1 MIYSCTIKR
10 NVSSYIQ
17 SYVSVEIVEFLVK
30 VAMNQ
35 TQKIYNLKFFDYK
48 QKFLMDLVSTNLFN
62 HYTAIWSKYFSNHFS
77 LNTKNVPLGVIMMR
91 KF

>member
-17 SYVSVEIVEFLVK
+17 SYVNVEIFEFSVK
-30 VAMNQ
+30 ISMNK
-35 TQKIYNLKFFDYK
+35 TPEIYDLNFFDYK